1 MSSDADA
8 RRQAL
13 DPARSFIV
21 QAPAGSGKTEL
32 LTQRYLRLLTTVQ
45 HPEQI
50 LAITFT
56 RKAAAEMRNRILQA
70 LHGADGPA
78 PPEEHKRTTWT
89 LAAAVKKQDRRH
101 GWQLAD
107 HPSRLRIQTI
117 DALNAGL
124 ARRLPVLSGTGAAL
138 EPAEDTHPLYEAA
151 VARLIER
158 LGDGSAE
165 SACLE
170 TLVIHLGNRVD
181 RLDKLLR
188 DLLAKRDQWLHPI
201 MNAAA
206 HDDLRGMLE
215 QTLSDLIERHLTQ
228 LCAELP
234 APLRAEVWV
243 LTSYAAANL
252 LRGADLPPGRRALF
266 EACVENS
273 ASGATALEARGE
285 CLQAWLAVT
294 EVFLRKEGQVYKSVN
309 VRQGFPPQDT
319 AMKSRMRETL
329 AALAENADL
338 CAYLALLRELP
349 APHYSTGQW
358 RVLQALLTVLPLAV
372 AELQLVFQAQ
382 GKADYLENALRALR
396 ALGTNEA
403 PTDLALAF
411 DYRLQHLLIDEC
423 QDTSFAQ
430 FDLLERLTAG
440 WTPGDGRTLFCVG
453 DPMQSIYRFRQA
465 EVGLFL
471 QLRRQGLRTV
481 QLEPLRLTANF
492 RSLRPLVE
500 WVNQVFPSV
509 LSPRDDP
516 EQGAVKYSPSEAVR
530 GAYPSSEAVRGAA
543 DANIAI
549 HSGDA
554 EPADQAQNGNS
565 ALTSAGLAPNQDG
578 SPEADTLPVGVHV
591 HAALDEDAS
600 AQALRVVH
608 IVREARRLDPAGSI
622 AVLVMARPHVQQIA
636 AALSAASIDFQAI
649 EIELL
654 RSRPVVQD
662 LIALTRAL
670 VHPADRTAWLAV
682 LRAPWCGLSLADLH
696 ALVGMDRKHTI
707 NELLAQAQLENGW
720 PEALGTQGRI
730 RIGRVHAVLRTALHE
745 RGRVSLRDWV
755 ERTWNSLGGPAC
767 LQREQDLDD
776 AQAFLERLEQI
787 EVAGDLADVARLEE
801 QLERLF
807 ARPRGEQEAQQAG
820 PVPGPAGIELMTIHK
835 AKGLEFDTV
844 ILPELH
850 RRMRNEDQELL
861 RWTRVPGHG
870 GIVFAPL
877 KAQDAEVDP
886 MYRWVERLERQRGS
900 CERARLLYVAATR
913 ARRALHLLGSVRS
926 RQDDSGVRLV
936 EPREGSML
944 RMLWGALRPRF
955 EELTSASPVALPPV
969 PPASGRIL
977 RRLPLSWQAPAA
989 DSAVPAQPPPLA
1001 GIDASAPDFDWVTET
1016 ARHVGTLVHRELE
1029 RLVRNG
1035 LAVAG
1040 GAVPADA
1047 APRLATELAELGV
1060 PPQRCEAAVLRVFE
1074 AIENILSDARGC
1086 WLLGIGE
1093 PIQEAESE
1101 LALSG
1106 VVNGR
1111 VVSSVIDRSFVDA
1124 RGIRWIV
1131 DFKTSTHE
1139 GGQLAWFLD
1148 SEVERY
1154 RPQLRRYVQL
1164 MRCLHPAQ
1172 PVRAALYFPLLR
1184 QWREV
1189 EV

>member
-1 MSSDADA
+1 MSSDANA

-13 DPARSFIV
+13 HPERSFIV

-32 LTQRYLRLLTTVQ
+32 LTQRYLRLLETVEQ
-45 HPEQI
+45 PEQI

-70 LHGADGPA
+70 LQGADGPA
-78 PPEEHKRTTWT
+78 PLEEHKRTTWG
-89 LAAAVKKQDRRH
+89 LAAAVRRQDLRR

-117 DALNAGL
+117 DALNASL

-138 EPAEDTHPLYEAA
+138 EPAEDTRPLYEAA
-151 VARLIER
+151 VTRLIER
-158 LGDGSAE
+158 LGDGSGE

-170 TLVIHLGNRVD
+170 TLVVHLGNRVE
-181 RLDKLLR
+181 RLDGLLR

-201 MNAAA
+201 VSAAA

-215 QTLSDLIERHLTQ
+215 RTLTGVIERHLAQ
-228 LCAELP
+228 LCAGLL
-234 APLRAEVWV
+234 APQRAEVWA
-243 LTSYAAANL
+243 LTKHAVTNL
-252 LRGADLPPGRRALF
+252 LQDAELPPGRRALF
-266 EACVENS
+266 EACLANGD
-273 ASGATALEARGE
+273 SGAVALEARSE
-285 CLQAWLAVT
+285 CLPAWLAVA
-294 EVFLRKEGQVYKSVN
+294 EVFLRKDGQIYKSVN
-309 VRQGFPPQDT
+309 VKQGFPPQDT
-319 AMKSRMRETL
+319 VMKSRMRETL
-329 AALAENADL
+329 AALAEDASL
-338 CAYLALLRELP
+338 CAQLAGLRELP
-349 APHYSTGQW
+349 APRYSAGQW
-358 RVLQALLTVLPLAV
+358 RVLQALLTALPLAV

-396 ALGTNEA
+396 ALGTNEE

-430 FDLLERLTAG
+430 LDLLERLTAG

-471 QLRRQGLRTV
+471 QLQRQGLRTV

-516 EQGAVKYSPSEAVR
+516 EQGAVKYSPSDAVR
-530 GAYPSSEAVRGAA
+530 GAYDLSDAAGTGRSRGESPDMPLDEERYAGA
-543 DANIAI
+543 GE
-549 HSGDA
+549 S
-554 EPADQAQNGNS
+554 PA
-565 ALTSAGLAPNQDG
+565 
-578 SPEADTLPVGVHV
+578 GVHV
-591 HAALDEDAS
+591 HAALDEDAQ
-600 AQALRVVH
+600 AQALRVVR
-608 IVREARRLDPAGSI
+608 IVREAQRHDPAGSI
-622 AVLVMARPHVQQIA
+622 AVLVAARAHVQRIA
-636 AALSAASIDFQAI
+636 AALNAAAIDFQAV
-649 EIELL
+649 EIEPLGA
-654 RSRPVVQD
+654 RPVVQD

-670 VHPADRTAWLAV
+670 VHPGDRTAWLAV
-682 LRAPWCGLSLADLH
+682 LRAPWCGLNLADLH
-696 ALVGMDRKHTI
+696 AAVGMDRDHTI
-707 NELLAQAQLENGW
+707 NELLARMQQENAW
-720 PEALGTQGRI
+720 PEALGAPGRA
-730 RIGRVHAVLRTALHE
+730 RIGRVHAVLRAALHE
-745 RGRVSLRDWV
+745 RGRAPLRDWV
-755 ERTWNSLGGPAC
+755 ERAWNALGGPAC
-767 LQREQDLDD
+767 LERQQDLDD

-807 ARPRGEQEAQQAG
+807 ARPRGGQESDQAD
-820 PVPGPAGIELMTIHK
+820 PGAGSARVELMTIHK

-850 RRMRNEDQELL
+850 RWMRNEDQELL

-877 KAQDAEVDP
+877 KAQGAEADP
-886 MYRWVERLERQRGS
+886 MYRWVEQLERARGAR
-900 CERARLLYVAATR
+900 ERARLLYVAATR

-926 RQDDSGVRLV
+926 KQDESGLRLA
-936 EPREGSML
+936 EPRDGSML
-944 RMLWGALRPRF
+944 RMLWGALRAHF
-955 EELTSASPVALPPV
+955 EALAAASASTPAELPLA
-969 PPASGRIL
+969 PAAPGRAL
-977 RRLPLSWQAPAA
+977 RRLPLSWQAPTA
-989 DSAVPAQPPPLA
+989 DSAVPVQAPPLA
-1001 GIDASAPDFDWVTET
+1001 GTDTAVPDFDWATET

-1029 RLVRNG
+1029 RRVRNG
-1035 LAVAG
+1035 GAAAG
-1040 GAVPADA
+1040 AAMPADA
-1047 APRLATELAELGV
+1047 APRLAAELAELGV
-1060 PPQRCEAAVLRVFE
+1060 PPQRCDAAVLRVFE
-1074 AIENILSDARGC
+1074 AIERTLSDARGR

-1111 VVSSVIDRSFVDA
+1111 VVSSVIDRSFVDV
-1124 RGIRWIV
+1124 RGVRWIV

-1139 GGQLAWFLD
+1139 GGQLAAFLD

-1164 MRCLHPAQ
+1164 IRCLHPAQ

-1189 EV
+1189 EI